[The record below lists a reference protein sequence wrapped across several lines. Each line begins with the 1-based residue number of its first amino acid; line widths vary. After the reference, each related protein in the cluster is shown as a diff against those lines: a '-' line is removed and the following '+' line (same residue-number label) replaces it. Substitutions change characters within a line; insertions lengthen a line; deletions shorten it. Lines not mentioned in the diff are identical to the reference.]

1 MPQPRRFAQ
10 VDVFSA
16 VPFRGNPV
24 AVILDADDL
33 DDAQMAQIANWTNLS
48 ETTFLL
54 SPTDPA
60 ADYRLRIFTPHR
72 ELPFAGHPT
81 LGSAAAWLDAGGTP
95 KDDDRIVQ
103 ECGAG
108 LVDIR
113 RGGPTTPPNGSSDS
127 PPNDSSATAATDS
140 SEILAFA
147 APERI
152 RAGEL
157 DESYVAKIAT
167 ALGVDRGDILD
178 HQWADNGPGWAA
190 VRLRSADQVLALNPD
205 FSAIPDAKL
214 GVLGAHPDASEQEY
228 EIRAFV
234 PGVGVAEDPVTG
246 SLNASV
252 AQWLIGAGVAPDSYT
267 VTQGTA
273 LGRSGV
279 ISISAE
285 AANPGAAP
293 DAAGAGPNIWVGGA
307 TTVCFRGTVSA

>member
-1 MPQPRRFAQ
+1 MSQHRRFAQ

-16 VPFRGNPV
+16 VPFHGNPV
-24 AVILDADDL
+24 AVIVDADGL
-33 DDAQMAQIANWTNLS
+33 DEEQMARIANWTNLS
-48 ETTFLL
+48 ETTFIL
-54 SPTDPA
+54 PPDDPA

-81 LGSAAAWLDAGGTP
+81 LGSAAAWLDAGGAP
-95 KDDDRIVQ
+95 KHADRIVQ

-113 RGGPTTPPNGSSDS
+113 RSPRRGGPTDPATGSSE
-127 PPNDSSATAATDS
+127 T
-140 SEILAFA
+140 LAFA
-147 APERI
+147 APDRL
-152 RAGEL
+152 RSGPL
-157 DESYVAKIAT
+157 DDAYVDQIAA
-167 ALGVDRGDILD
+167 ALGVDRSEILG

-190 VRLRSADQVLALNPD
+190 VRLSNADQVLALTPD

-214 GVLGAHPDASEQEY
+214 GVLGAHPEGADHEY

-252 AQWLIGAGVAPDSYT
+252 AQWLIGENLAPNSYT
-267 VTQGTA
+267 ATQGTA

-285 AANPGAAP
+285 
-293 DAAGAGPNIWVGGA
+293 DDEIWVGGD
-307 TTVCFRGTVSA
+307 TSICIRGTVHT

>member
-1 MPQPRRFAQ
+1 MSQHRRFAQ

-16 VPFRGNPV
+16 VPFQGNPV
-24 AVILDADDL
+24 AVIVDADGL
-33 DDAQMAQIANWTNLS
+33 DETQMARIANWTNLS
-48 ETTFLL
+48 ETTFVL
-54 SPTDPA
+54 PPDDPG

-81 LGSAAAWLDAGGTP
+81 LGSAAAWLDAGGAP
-95 KDDDRIVQ
+95 KHEDRIVQ

-113 RGGPTTPPNGSSDS
+113 RSPRRGGPTQTIDLTNQ
-127 PPNDSSATAATDS
+127 TDPTVEPS
-140 SEILAFA
+140 VTLAFA
-147 APERI
+147 APDRL
-152 RAGEL
+152 RSGPL
-157 DESYVAKIAT
+157 DDVYVDQIAT
-167 ALGVDRGDILD
+167 ALGVDRSEILD

-190 VRLRSADQVLALNPD
+190 VRLASAEQVLALNPD

-214 GVLGAHPDASEQEY
+214 GVLGAHPEAADHEY

-252 AQWLIGAGVAPDSYT
+252 AQWLIGENLAPNRYT
-267 VTQGTA
+267 ATQGTA

-279 ISISAE
+279 ISITAE
-285 AANPGAAP
+285 A
-293 DAAGAGPNIWVGGA
+293 DEIWVGGA
-307 TTVCFRGTVSA
+307 TSICVRGTVHT

>member
-1 MPQPRRFAQ
+1 MSQHRRFAQ

-16 VPFRGNPV
+16 VPFQGNPV
-24 AVILDADDL
+24 AVIVDADGL
-33 DDAQMAQIANWTNLS
+33 DDTKMARIANWTNLS
-48 ETTFLL
+48 ETTFVL
-54 SPTDPA
+54 PPDDPG

-81 LGSAAAWLDAGGTP
+81 LGSAAAWLDAGGAP
-95 KDDDRIVQ
+95 KHEDRIVQ

-113 RGGPTTPPNGSSDS
+113 RSPRRGGPTQTIDLTNQ
-127 PPNDSSATAATDS
+127 TDPTVEP
-140 SEILAFA
+140 SETLAFA
-147 APERI
+147 APDRL
-152 RAGEL
+152 RSGPL
-157 DESYVAKIAT
+157 DDVYVDQIAT
-167 ALGVDRGDILD
+167 ALGVDRSEILD

-190 VRLRSADQVLALNPD
+190 VRLASAEQVLALNPD

-214 GVLGAHPDASEQEY
+214 GVLGAHPEAADHEY

-252 AQWLIGAGVAPDSYT
+252 AQWLIGENLAPNSYT
-267 VTQGTA
+267 ATQGTA

-285 AANPGAAP
+285 H
-293 DAAGAGPNIWVGGA
+293 DEIWIGGA
-307 TTVCFRGTVSA
+307 TSICVRGTVHT

>member
-1 MPQPRRFAQ
+1 MSQHRRFAQ

-16 VPFRGNPV
+16 VPFQGNPV
-24 AVILDADDL
+24 AVIVDADGL
-33 DDAQMAQIANWTNLS
+33 DETQMARIANWTNLS
-48 ETTFLL
+48 ETTFVL
-54 SPTDPA
+54 PPDDPG

-81 LGSAAAWLDAGGTP
+81 LGSAAAWLDAGGAP
-95 KDDDRIVQ
+95 KHEDRIVQ

-113 RGGPTTPPNGSSDS
+113 RSPRRGGPTQTIDLTNQ
-127 PPNDSSATAATDS
+127 TDPTVEP
-140 SEILAFA
+140 SETLAFA
-147 APERI
+147 APDRL
-152 RAGEL
+152 RSGPL
-157 DESYVAKIAT
+157 DDVYVDQIAT
-167 ALGVDRGDILD
+167 ALGVDRSEILD

-190 VRLRSADQVLALNPD
+190 VRLASAEQVLALNPD

-214 GVLGAHPDASEQEY
+214 GVLGAHPEAADHEY

-252 AQWLIGAGVAPDSYT
+252 AQWLIGENLAPNSYT
-267 VTQGTA
+267 AAQGTA

-279 ISISAE
+279 ISITAE
-285 AANPGAAP
+285 
-293 DAAGAGPNIWVGGA
+293 DDEIWVGGA
-307 TTVCFRGTVSA
+307 TSICVRGTVHT

>member
-1 MPQPRRFAQ
+1 ML
-10 VDVFSA
+10 
-16 VPFRGNPV
+16 FRSVLPP
-24 AVILDADDL
+24 D
-33 DDAQMAQIANWTNLS
+33 
-48 ETTFLL
+48 
-54 SPTDPA
+54 DPA

-81 LGSAAAWLDAGGTP
+81 LGSAAAWLDAGGAP
-95 KDDDRIVQ
+95 KHEDRIVQ

-113 RGGPTTPPNGSSDS
+113 RSPRRGGPTQTIDLTNQ
-127 PPNDSSATAATDS
+127 TDPTVEP
-140 SEILAFA
+140 SETLAFA
-147 APERI
+147 APDRL
-152 RAGEL
+152 RSGPL
-157 DESYVAKIAT
+157 DDVYVDQIAT
-167 ALGVDRGDILD
+167 ALGVDRSEILD

-190 VRLRSADQVLALNPD
+190 VRLASAEQVLALNPD

-214 GVLGAHPDASEQEY
+214 GVLGAHPDGSDHEY

-252 AQWLIGAGVAPDSYT
+252 AQWLIGENLAPNRYT
-267 VTQGTA
+267 ATQGTA

-285 AANPGAAP
+285 H
-293 DAAGAGPNIWVGGA
+293 DEIWIGGA
-307 TTVCFRGTVSA
+307 TSICVRGTVHT

>member
-1 MPQPRRFAQ
+1 MSQHRRFAQ

-16 VPFRGNPV
+16 VPFQGNPV
-24 AVILDADDL
+24 AVIVDADGL
-33 DDAQMAQIANWTNLS
+33 DETQMARIANWTNLS
-48 ETTFLL
+48 ETTFVL
-54 SPTDPA
+54 PPDDPG

-81 LGSAAAWLDAGGTP
+81 LGSAAAWLDAGGAP
-95 KDDDRIVQ
+95 KHEDRIVQ

-113 RGGPTTPPNGSSDS
+113 RSPRRGGPTQTIDLTNQ
-127 PPNDSSATAATDS
+127 TDPTVES
-140 SEILAFA
+140 SETLAFA
-147 APERI
+147 APDRL
-152 RAGEL
+152 RSGPL
-157 DESYVAKIAT
+157 DDVYVDQIAT
-167 ALGVDRGDILD
+167 ALGVDRSEILD

-190 VRLRSADQVLALNPD
+190 VRLASAEQVLALNPD

-214 GVLGAHPDASEQEY
+214 GVLGAHPEAADHEY

-252 AQWLIGAGVAPDSYT
+252 AQWLIGENLAPNRYT
-267 VTQGTA
+267 ATQGTA

-279 ISISAE
+279 ISITAE
-285 AANPGAAP
+285 A
-293 DAAGAGPNIWVGGA
+293 DEIWVGGA
-307 TTVCFRGTVSA
+307 TSICVRGTVHT

>member
-1 MPQPRRFAQ
+1 MSQHRRFAQ

-16 VPFRGNPV
+16 VPFQGNPV
-24 AVILDADDL
+24 AVIVDADGL
-33 DDAQMAQIANWTNLS
+33 DETQMARIANWTNLS
-48 ETTFLL
+48 ETTFVL
-54 SPTDPA
+54 PPDDPG

-81 LGSAAAWLDAGGTP
+81 LGSAAAWLDAGGAP
-95 KDDDRIVQ
+95 KHEDRIVQ

-113 RGGPTTPPNGSSDS
+113 RSPRRGGPTQT
-127 PPNDSSATAATDS
+127 TDLTNQTDPTVEL
-140 SEILAFA
+140 SETLAFA
-147 APERI
+147 APDRL
-152 RAGEL
+152 RSGPL
-157 DESYVAKIAT
+157 DETYVDQIAT
-167 ALGVDRGDILD
+167 ALGVDRAEILD

-190 VRLRSADQVLALNPD
+190 VRLASAEQVLALNPD

-214 GVLGAHPDASEQEY
+214 GVLGAHPDGADHEY

-252 AQWLIGAGVAPDSYT
+252 AQWLISENLAPNSYT
-267 VTQGTA
+267 ATQGTA

-279 ISISAE
+279 ISITAE
-285 AANPGAAP
+285 A
-293 DAAGAGPNIWVGGA
+293 DEIWVGGA
-307 TTVCFRGTVSA
+307 TSICVRGTVHT

>member
-1 MPQPRRFAQ
+1 MSQHRRFAQ

-16 VPFRGNPV
+16 VPFQGNPV
-24 AVILDADDL
+24 AVIVDADGL
-33 DDAQMAQIANWTNLS
+33 DETQMARIANWTNLS
-48 ETTFLL
+48 ETTFVL
-54 SPTDPA
+54 PPDDPG

-81 LGSAAAWLDAGGTP
+81 LGSAAAWLDAGGAP
-95 KDDDRIVQ
+95 KHEDRIVQ

-113 RGGPTTPPNGSSDS
+113 RSPRRGGPTQTIDLTNQ
-127 PPNDSSATAATDS
+127 TDPTVEP
-140 SEILAFA
+140 SETLAFA
-147 APERI
+147 APDRL
-152 RAGEL
+152 RSGPL
-157 DESYVAKIAT
+157 DDVYVNQIAT
-167 ALGVDRGDILD
+167 ALGVDRSEILD

-190 VRLRSADQVLALNPD
+190 VRLASAEQVLALNPD

-214 GVLGAHPDASEQEY
+214 GVLGAHPEAADHEY

-252 AQWLIGAGVAPDSYT
+252 AQWLIGENLAPNRYT
-267 VTQGTA
+267 ATQGTA

-279 ISISAE
+279 ISITAE
-285 AANPGAAP
+285 
-293 DAAGAGPNIWVGGA
+293 DDEIWVGGA
-307 TTVCFRGTVSA
+307 TSICVRGTVHT

>member
-1 MPQPRRFAQ
+1 MSQHRRFAQ

-16 VPFRGNPV
+16 VPFQGNPV
-24 AVILDADDL
+24 AVIVDADGL
-33 DDAQMAQIANWTNLS
+33 DESQMARIANWTNLS
-48 ETTFLL
+48 ETTFVLPPDD
-54 SPTDPA
+54 PT

-81 LGSAAAWLDAGGTP
+81 LGSAAAWLDAGGAP
-95 KDDDRIVQ
+95 KHEDRIVQ

-113 RGGPTTPPNGSSDS
+113 RTPRRGGPTDPSADS
-127 PPNDSSATAATDS
+127 LTTATAEP
-140 SEILAFA
+140 SETLAFA
-147 APERI
+147 APDRL
-152 RAGEL
+152 RSGPL
-157 DESYVAKIAT
+157 DDAYVDQIAV
-167 ALGVDRGDILD
+167 ALGVDRSEILG

-190 VRLRSADQVLALNPD
+190 VRLAGAEQVLALTPD

-214 GVLGAHPDASEQEY
+214 GVLGAHPEGSEHEY

-252 AQWLIGAGVAPDSYT
+252 AQWLIGENLAPNSYT
-267 VTQGTA
+267 ATQGTA

-279 ISISAE
+279 VSIRAE
-285 AANPGAAP
+285 
-293 DAAGAGPNIWVGGA
+293 DDEIWVGGD
-307 TTVCFRGTVSA
+307 TSVCIRGTVHT

>member
-1 MPQPRRFAQ
+1 MSQHRRFAQ

-16 VPFRGNPV
+16 VPFQGNPV
-24 AVILDADDL
+24 AVIVDADGL
-33 DDAQMAQIANWTNLS
+33 DESQMARIANWTNLS
-48 ETTFLL
+48 ETTFVLPPDD
-54 SPTDPA
+54 PT

-81 LGSAAAWLDAGGTP
+81 LGSAAAWLDAGGAP
-95 KDDDRIVQ
+95 KHEDRIVQ

-113 RGGPTTPPNGSSDS
+113 RTPRRGGPTDPSADS
-127 PPNDSSATAATDS
+127 LTTATAEP
-140 SEILAFA
+140 SETLAFA
-147 APERI
+147 APDRL
-152 RAGEL
+152 RSGPL
-157 DESYVAKIAT
+157 DDAYVDQIAV
-167 ALGVDRGDILD
+167 ALGVDRSEILG

-190 VRLRSADQVLALNPD
+190 VRLAGAEQVLALTPD

-214 GVLGAHPDASEQEY
+214 GVLGAHPEGSEHEY

-252 AQWLIGAGVAPDSYT
+252 AQWLIGENLAPNSYT
-267 VTQGTA
+267 AAQGTA

-279 ISISAE
+279 VSITAE
-285 AANPGAAP
+285 
-293 DAAGAGPNIWVGGA
+293 DDEIWVGGA
-307 TTVCFRGTVSA
+307 TSVCIRGAVHT

>member
-1 MPQPRRFAQ
+1 MSQHRRFAQ

-16 VPFRGNPV
+16 VPFQGNPV
-24 AVILDADDL
+24 AVIVDADGL
-33 DDAQMAQIANWTNLS
+33 DESQMARIANWTNLS
-48 ETTFLL
+48 ETTFVLPPDD
-54 SPTDPA
+54 PT

-81 LGSAAAWLDAGGTP
+81 LGSAAAWLDAGGAP
-95 KDDDRIVQ
+95 KHEDRIVQ

-113 RGGPTTPPNGSSDS
+113 RTPRRGGPTDPSADS
-127 PPNDSSATAATDS
+127 LTTATAEP
-140 SEILAFA
+140 SETLAFA
-147 APERI
+147 APDRL
-152 RAGEL
+152 RSGPL
-157 DESYVAKIAT
+157 DDAYVDQIAV
-167 ALGVDRGDILD
+167 ALGVDRSEILG

-190 VRLRSADQVLALNPD
+190 VRLAGAEQVLALTPD

-214 GVLGAHPDASEQEY
+214 GVLGAHPEGSEHEY

-252 AQWLIGAGVAPDSYT
+252 AQWLIGENLAPNSYT
-267 VTQGTA
+267 AAQGTA

-279 ISISAE
+279 VSITAE
-285 AANPGAAP
+285 
-293 DAAGAGPNIWVGGA
+293 DDEIWVGGA
-307 TTVCFRGTVSA
+307 TSVCIRGTVHT

>member
-1 MPQPRRFAQ
+1 MSQNRPFAQ

-16 VPFRGNPV
+16 VAYRGNPV
-24 AVILDADDL
+24 AVILESDDL
-33 DDAQMAQIANWTNLS
+33 DDEQMARIANWTNLS
-48 ETTFLL
+48 ETTFVL

-95 KDDDRIVQ
+95 KQEGRIVQ

-113 RGGPTTPPNGSSDS
+113 RGGPT
-127 PPNDSSATAATDS
+127 
-140 SEILAFA
+140 LAFA
-147 APERI
+147 APERL
-152 RAGEL
+152 RTGEL
-157 DESYVAKIAT
+157 DETYVAQIAA

-178 HQWADNGPGWAA
+178 HQWVDNGPGWAA
-190 VRLRSADQVLALNPD
+190 VRLRSAEQVLALTPD

-214 GVLGAHPDASEQEY
+214 GVLGSHPAASAHEY

-252 AQWLIGAGVAPDSYT
+252 AQWLIGAGLAPDSYT
-267 VTQGTA
+267 ATQGTA
-273 LGRSGV
+273 LGRAGV
-279 ISISAE
+279 ISITRDDDE
-285 AANPGAAP
+285 
-293 DAAGAGPNIWVGGA
+293 IWVGGA
-307 TTVCFRGTVSA
+307 TTVCFRGTVIA

>member
-1 MPQPRRFAQ
+1 MSQHRRFAQ

-16 VPFRGNPV
+16 VPFQGNPV
-24 AVILDADDL
+24 AVIVDADGL
-33 DDAQMAQIANWTNLS
+33 DETQMARIANWTNLS
-48 ETTFLL
+48 ETTFVL
-54 SPTDPA
+54 PPDDPG

-81 LGSAAAWLDAGGTP
+81 LGSAAAWLDAGGAP
-95 KDDDRIVQ
+95 KHEDRIVQ

-113 RGGPTTPPNGSSDS
+113 RSPRRGGPTQTIDLTNQTDPPVE
-127 PPNDSSATAATDS
+127 P
-140 SEILAFA
+140 SETLAFA
-147 APERI
+147 APDRL
-152 RAGEL
+152 RSGPL
-157 DESYVAKIAT
+157 DDVYVNQIAT
-167 ALGVDRGDILD
+167 ALGVDRSEILD

-190 VRLRSADQVLALNPD
+190 VRLASAEQVLALNPD

-214 GVLGAHPDASEQEY
+214 GVLGAHPEAADHEY

-252 AQWLIGAGVAPDSYT
+252 AQWLIGENLAPNRYT
-267 VTQGTA
+267 ATQGTA

-279 ISISAE
+279 ISITAE
-285 AANPGAAP
+285 A
-293 DAAGAGPNIWVGGA
+293 DEIWVGGA
-307 TTVCFRGTVSA
+307 TSICVRGTVHT

>member
-1 MPQPRRFAQ
+1 MSQHRRFAQ

-16 VPFRGNPV
+16 VPFQGNPV
-24 AVILDADDL
+24 AVIVDADGL
-33 DDAQMAQIANWTNLS
+33 DETQMARIANWTNLS
-48 ETTFLL
+48 ETTFVL
-54 SPTDPA
+54 PPDDPG

-81 LGSAAAWLDAGGTP
+81 LGSAAAWLDAGGAP
-95 KDDDRIVQ
+95 KHEDRIVQ

-113 RGGPTTPPNGSSDS
+113 RSPRRGGPTQTIDLTNQ
-127 PPNDSSATAATDS
+127 TDPTVEP
-140 SEILAFA
+140 SETLAFA
-147 APERI
+147 APDRL
-152 RAGEL
+152 RSGPL
-157 DESYVAKIAT
+157 DDVYVDQIAT
-167 ALGVDRGDILD
+167 ALGVDRSEILD

-190 VRLRSADQVLALNPD
+190 VRLASAEQVLALNPD

-214 GVLGAHPDASEQEY
+214 GVLGAHPEGTDHEY

-252 AQWLIGAGVAPDSYT
+252 AQWLIGENLAPNRYT
-267 VTQGTA
+267 ATQGTA

-279 ISISAE
+279 ISITAE
-285 AANPGAAP
+285 A
-293 DAAGAGPNIWVGGA
+293 DEIWVGGA
-307 TTVCFRGTVSA
+307 TSICVRGTVHT

>member
-1 MPQPRRFAQ
+1 MSQHRRFAQ

-24 AVILDADDL
+24 AVIVDADGL
-33 DDAQMAQIANWTNLS
+33 DETQMARIANWTNLS
-48 ETTFLL
+48 ETTFVL
-54 SPTDPA
+54 PPEDPA

-81 LGSAAAWLDAGGTP
+81 LGSAAAWLDAGGAA
-95 KDDDRIVQ
+95 KHEDRIVQ

-113 RGGPTTPPNGSSDS
+113 RIPRRGDP
-127 PPNDSSATAATDS
+127 TAATVDS
-140 SEILAFA
+140 SESPTQVTDDSSETLAFA
-147 APERI
+147 APDRL
-152 RAGEL
+152 RTGAL
-157 DESYVAKIAT
+157 DESYVAEIAT
-167 ALGVDRGDILD
+167 ALGVERDDILG

-190 VRLRSADQVLALNPD
+190 VRLADAEQVLALDPD
-205 FSAIPDAKL
+205 FSEIPDAKL
-214 GVLGAHPDASEQEY
+214 GVLGAHPEGADHEY

-252 AQWLIGAGVAPDSYT
+252 AQWLIGAGLAPTRYT
-267 VTQGTA
+267 ATQGTA

-279 ISISAE
+279 VSITAE
-285 AANPGAAP
+285 
-293 DAAGAGPNIWVGGA
+293 DDEIWVGGA
-307 TTVCFRGTVSA
+307 TSICIRGTVHT

>member
-1 MPQPRRFAQ
+1 MSQHRRFAQ

-16 VPFRGNPV
+16 VPFHGNPV
-24 AVILDADDL
+24 AVIVDADGL
-33 DDAQMAQIANWTNLS
+33 DEEQMARIANWTNLS
-48 ETTFLL
+48 ETTFILPPDD
-54 SPTDPA
+54 PT

-81 LGSAAAWLDAGGTP
+81 LGSAAAWLDAGGAP
-95 KDDDRIVQ
+95 KHEDRIVQ

-113 RGGPTTPPNGSSDS
+113 RSPRRGGPTDPAGPTDPISGSSE
-127 PPNDSSATAATDS
+127 T
-140 SEILAFA
+140 LAFA
-147 APERI
+147 APDRL
-152 RAGEL
+152 RSGPL
-157 DESYVAKIAT
+157 DDAYVDQIAT
-167 ALGVDRGDILD
+167 ALGVDRAEILG

-190 VRLRSADQVLALNPD
+190 VRLPSADQVLALTPD

-214 GVLGAHPDASEQEY
+214 GVLGAHPEGSDHEY

-252 AQWLIGAGVAPDSYT
+252 AQWLIGENLAPNSYT
-267 VTQGTA
+267 ATQGTA

-279 ISISAE
+279 ISITAE
-285 AANPGAAP
+285 
-293 DAAGAGPNIWVGGA
+293 DDEIWVGGD
-307 TTVCFRGTVSA
+307 TSICIRGTVHT

>member
-1 MPQPRRFAQ
+1 MSQHRRFAQ

-16 VPFRGNPV
+16 VPFHGNPV
-24 AVILDADDL
+24 AVIVDADDL
-33 DDAQMAQIANWTNLS
+33 DEEQMARIANWTNLS
-48 ETTFLL
+48 ETTFIL
-54 SPTDPA
+54 PPDDPA

-81 LGSAAAWLDAGGTP
+81 LGSAAAWLDAGGAP
-95 KDDDRIVQ
+95 KHADRIVQ

-113 RGGPTTPPNGSSDS
+113 RSPRRGGPTDPTGPADPTDGSSE
-127 PPNDSSATAATDS
+127 T
-140 SEILAFA
+140 LAFA
-147 APERI
+147 APDRL
-152 RAGEL
+152 RSGPL
-157 DESYVAKIAT
+157 DDAYLDQIAA
-167 ALGVDRGDILD
+167 ALGVDRAEILG

-190 VRLRSADQVLALNPD
+190 VRLSSADQVLALTPD

-214 GVLGAHPDASEQEY
+214 GVLGAHPDGADHEY

-252 AQWLIGAGVAPDSYT
+252 AQWLIGENLAPTSYT
-267 VTQGTA
+267 ATQGTA

-279 ISISAE
+279 VSITAE
-285 AANPGAAP
+285 
-293 DAAGAGPNIWVGGA
+293 DDEIWVGGA
-307 TTVCFRGTVSA
+307 TSVCIRGTVHT